1 MIAIDDGDV
10 RRVWLSPLPVG
21 LTRDADGEEMRFSGM
36 RDEAKGHREAGYITY
51 SRMQREAQMVM
62 VMVVAMADGAVWWG
76 RGAVR
81 KEWEEQREKQS

>member
-1 MIAIDDGDV
+1 
-10 RRVWLSPLPVG
+10 
-21 LTRDADGEEMRFSGM
+21 M
-36 RDEAKGHREAGYITY
+36 RDEAKGHGEAGYITC